1 MSLHPVIL
9 AGGSG
14 TRMWPLSRESYPKQF
29 LRLMGRHSL
38 FQDTVLRLDGI
49 EGVMPPI
56 VLCNEEHRFL
66 VAEHMR
72 QLGKETLAIALEP
85 VGRNTAPALT
95 LAALMLLDDEAAFSS
110 DDPVMLVLPADHVIR
125 DVPKFQRL
133 VRQGAELAKGNCV
146 VTFGIPPDSPKT
158 GFGYIK
164 KGQAQSQG
172 KSALYYSAAEFVE
185 KPEYEVAK
193 GMLESGQ
200 YMWNSGMFMMRP
212 SVWMR
217 ELSCQRPE
225 IADACIAA
233 HASLKRDGE
242 FYRPD
247 AAHFAACP
255 SDSIDYAVMENISS
269 RSSSLSSPDGFAE
282 CVALPSEIGW
292 SDLGAWSSLWEE
304 SEPDAGGNVIKG
316 DVYARS
322 LVNSL
327 VMSEKRLV
335 AAVGLEDMIVIET
348 ADAVLAAHKE
358 SVQEVKELVEQLKS
372 DERQEQENHLKINRP
387 WGSFETIDQGDR
399 FQVKRLTI
407 NPGEALSLQMH
418 HHRAEHWVVV
428 KGTAKVTRGQEV
440 FLLTE
445 NQSTYVPV
453 GVEHRLEN
461 PGTLPLEVVEV
472 QTGSYL
478 KEDDIVRFEDRYR
491 RHLDD

>member
-1 MSLHPVIL
+1 MTLHPVIL

-29 LRLMGRHSL
+29 LRLMGEHSL

-49 EGVMPPI
+49 KGIVPPL

-72 QLGKETLAIALEP
+72 QLGKQTLAIALEP

-95 LAALMLLDDEAAFSS
+95 LAALMLLDDETSFSS
-110 DDPVMLVLPADHVIR
+110 GDPVMLVLPADHVIR
-125 DVPKFQRL
+125 DVPRFQKL
-133 VRQGAELAKGNCV
+133 VREGTELAKDNCV

-158 GFGYIK
+158 GFGYIR
-164 KGQAQSQG
+164 KGQVQSQG
-172 KSALYYSAAEFVE
+172 KNALYYNVAEFVE
-185 KPEYEVAK
+185 KPEFEVAK

-200 YMWNSGMFMMRP
+200 YLWNSGMFMMRP

-217 ELSCQRPE
+217 ELRIQRPD

-255 SDSIDYAVMENISS
+255 SESIDYAVMENISS
-269 RSSSLSSPDGFAE
+269 RSSLNGFAE
-282 CVALPSEIGW
+282 CLVLPSEIGW
-292 SDLGAWSSLWEE
+292 TDLGAWSSLWEE
-304 SEPDAGGNVIKG
+304 SEPDARGNVIRG

-322 LVNSL
+322 LSNSL

-358 SVQEVKELVEQLKS
+358 HVQEVKELVEHLKS

-428 KGTAKVTRGQEV
+428 KGTAKVTRGKEV

-478 KEDDIVRFEDRYR
+478 EEDDIVRFEDRYR
-491 RHLDD
+491 RHLND